1 VVIGGVG
8 GDAIGLAVHGSLAVR
23 TESSLTISRVVL
35 MIVGVAVVRMVVSRI
50 LAM

>member
-1 VVIGGVG
+1 MIIGGIG
-8 GDAIGLAVHGSLAVR
+8 GDAVGLAIHPALTVWAESALA
-23 TESSLTISRVVL
+23 ISRVVL